1 MPIEALWSIQFISDL
16 GSSGGGVVIFRGG
29 HVLGGDAQYTFSG
42 TYDLK
47 GDLLTVK
54 ARASLYAGEPNSI
67 FGSLV
72 SFNVAV
78 AGKYNERE
86 MVLDGRLRGGADN
99 AMQIICTRRLELP

>member
-16 GSSGGGVVIFRGG
+16 GSYGGGVVIFRDG

-42 TYDLK
+42 SYEAQ

-72 SFNVAV
+72 SFNVTV
-78 AGKYNERE
+78 AGKYNDRE
-86 MVLDGRLRGGADN
+86 MVLDGQLMGGADN
-99 AMQIICTRRLELP
+99 AMRIVCTRRLELP